1 METTE
6 LQQQLFSF
14 LKDNLPPHLSLV
26 DELGDLLGVGSDS
39 VYRRIRGEK
48 PVTLMELKKICE
60 HFHLS
65 LDQLLQLKN
74 DSVVFRAPDL
84 GKEHF
89 PFADVLKSI
98 LQQLKHFN
106 SFKTKQLLYLCKD
119 MPIWQFFLY
128 PELAAF
134 KTFVWAKSIHNEP
147 LYAGKLFSLEEMMVE
162 DYFKTGQKIIHEYN
176 QIHSIELWN
185 EESINST
192 LNQIKFYKD
201 SGGFKQAKDVDVI
214 LDSFELTIK
223 HLSMQAEK
231 GVKFMPGEA
240 DIQHKAPVQLYVNE
254 IVIGSNTI
262 LVELDNTKLSII
274 PYNVFSYILTKD
286 ARFNE
291 SMFNGFNTL
300 KNRSTLISVTGE
312 KERNRFFTFQL
323 EKVKSLHK

>member
-26 DELGDLLGVGSDS
+26 DELSDLLGVGSDS

>member
-6 LQQQLFSF
+6 LQQQLFSY
-14 LKDNLPPHLSLV
+14 LKDNMPPHLSLV
-26 DELGDLLGVGSDS
+26 DELGDLLGVGTDS

-48 PVTLMELKKICE
+48 PVTLNELKKICE

-65 LDQLLQLKN
+65 LDQLLQLQN

-84 GKEHF
+84 GKQHF
-89 PFADVLKSI
+89 SFADVLKSI

-106 SFKTKQLLYLCKD
+106 SFKTRQMLYLCKD

-147 LYAGKLFSLEEMMVE
+147 LYAGKLFSLDEMMSK
-162 DYFKTGQKIIHEYN
+162 DYFTIGRQIIQEYN
-176 QIHSIELWN
+176 QLPSIELWN

-201 SGGFKQAKDVDVI
+201 SGGFKQEKDINVI

-223 HLSMQAEK
+223 HLGIQAEK
-231 GVKFMPGEA
+231 GVKFMPG
-240 DIQHKAPVQLYVNE
+240 DTDLLHKSSVQLYVNE

-262 LVELDNTKLSII
+262 LIELDNTKLSII

-323 EKVKSLHK
+323 EKVNCLRK

>member
-176 QIHSIELWN
+176 QIPSIELWN

-240 DIQHKAPVQLYVNE
+240 DILKKAPVQLYVNE

>member
-26 DELGDLLGVGSDS
+26 DELGDLLGIGSDS

-162 DYFKTGQKIIHEYN
+162 DYFKTGQKIIHEFN

>member
-26 DELGDLLGVGSDS
+26 DELGDLLGIGSDS

-176 QIHSIELWN
+176 QIPSIELWN

>member
-176 QIHSIELWN
+176 QIPSIELWN

>member
-6 LQQQLFSF
+6 LQQQLFSY

-26 DELGDLLGVGSDS
+26 DELGDLLGLGADS

-48 PVTLMELKKICE
+48 PVTLNELKKICE

-65 LDQLLQLKN
+65 LDQLLQLQN

-84 GKEHF
+84 GKENF
-89 PFADVLKSI
+89 SFVDVLKSI

-106 SFKTKQLLYLCKD
+106 SFKHRQMLYLCKD
-119 MPIWQFFLY
+119 MPIWQFYLY

-147 LYAGKLFSLEEMMVE
+147 LYAGKLFSLEEFKNE
-162 DYFKTGQKIIHEYN
+162 DCLKTGRQIIQEYN
-176 QIHSIELWN
+176 QIPSVELWN

-201 SGGFKQAKDVDVI
+201 SGGFMHEKDVEVI

-223 HLSMQAEK
+223 HLRMQAEK
-231 GVKFMPGEA
+231 GVKFMPGDA
-240 DIQHKAPVQLYVNE
+240 DIVHKATVQLYVNE

-286 ARFNE
+286 ARFND

-312 KERNRFFTFQL
+312 KERNRFFSFQQ
-323 EKVKSLHK
+323 EKVNSLRK

>member
-26 DELGDLLGVGSDS
+26 DELGDLLGIGSDS

-176 QIHSIELWN
+176 QIPSIELWN

-214 LDSFELTIK
+214 LDSFELTIN

-240 DIQHKAPVQLYVNE
+240 DIQQKAIPFF
-254 IVIGSNTI
+254 
-262 LVELDNTKLSII
+262 LSCHT
-274 PYNVFSYILTKD
+274 Y
-286 ARFNE
+286 
-291 SMFNGFNTL
+291 
-300 KNRSTLISVTGE
+300 
-312 KERNRFFTFQL
+312 
-323 EKVKSLHK
+323 

>member
-26 DELGDLLGVGSDS
+26 DELGDLLGIGSDS

-176 QIHSIELWN
+176 QIPSIELWN

-240 DIQHKAPVQLYVNE
+240 DILKKAPVQLYVNE

>member
-176 QIHSIELWN
+176 QIPSIELWN

-254 IVIGSNTI
+254 IVIRSNTI

>member
-147 LYAGKLFSLEEMMVE
+147 LYAGKLFSLEEMMVK

-176 QIHSIELWN
+176 QIPSIELWN

>member
-6 LQQQLFSF
+6 LQQQLFSY

-26 DELGDLLGVGSDS
+26 DELGDLLGVGTDS

-48 PVTLMELKKICE
+48 PITLIELKKICE

-65 LDQLLQLKN
+65 LDQLLQLQN

-84 GKEHF
+84 GKEDF

-106 SFKTKQLLYLCKD
+106 SFKTRQMLYLCKD
-119 MPIWQFFLY
+119 MPIWQFYLF

-147 LYAGKLFSLEEMMVE
+147 LFAGKLFSVEEMMIE
-162 DYFKTGQKIIHEYN
+162 DYFTIGRQIIQEYN
-176 QIHSIELWN
+176 QIPSVELWN

-201 SGGFKQAKDVDVI
+201 SGGFKHEKDIDVI

-223 HLSMQAEK
+223 HLRIQAEK
-231 GVKFMPGEA
+231 GVKFMPG
-240 DIQHKAPVQLYVNE
+240 DPDLLHKATVQLYVNE

-291 SMFNGFNTL
+291 SMFSGFNTL
-300 KNRSTLISVTGE
+300 KSRSTLISVTGE
-312 KERNRFFTFQL
+312 KERNRFFTFQQ
-323 EKVKSLHK
+323 EKVNSLRK